1 MFFVGLA
8 GVVSAEQTALDGV
21 RSSVPVETTSRG
33 GDRFPLLVYHVR
45 HGVVSK
51 LACCLGSSLLEEKQ
65 P

>member
-8 GVVSAEQTALDGV
+8 GVASAEQTALEGV
-21 RSSVPVETTSRG
+21 RSSVPVETRSRG
-33 GDRFPLLVYHVR
+33 GDCFQLLVCHAR